1 MKPLESLKK
10 WWTEASSLAR
20 ALLVGGGL
28 TVMAALGFA
37 ISNPPNE
44 DYALLYGH
52 LAAADAGEIL
62 ENLREKKVPFR
73 LQDGGSTI
81 FVPRSKVYELRAE
94 LARARLPR
102 GGGGGDGNELFDKD
116 TWMINDATQRVN
128 TRRALEGE
136 LQRTLMKFPQI
147 ELARVH
153 LALPESS
160 LMRRERFQPSASVVL
175 KLRSGEVVDRD
186 TIAGVRHLVSGSVAN
201 LPAERV
207 AILDGEGRLLDD
219 GGNNP
224 AGLGHDLESRLE
236 KRITELLEPM
246 IGPGHV
252 VARVSAELELAKV
265 DETSEQFDPESATVV
280 SQSKQDDN
288 ASQKKN
294 EPSMAAGTP
303 SNIPQQAVSVGN
315 TPLFQSNSGRSAVT
329 TEYAISKVTRH
340 TERPHGDLRRLSIA
354 VLVDSSGA
362 TPAGGANA
370 EGVDVPG
377 SVEKRTPNALPSQ
390 TAIAELVKKAAGF
403 SAERGDQIEVLF
415 VPFSRQ
421 EIAETPVEPPS
432 LAWAI
437 PGWLPLTLVTGL
449 GFLLVATSLFL
460 TDKRKKA
467 AELAAAKA
475 AEALTP
481 AHHGP
486 GHHAPNGTNT
496 GGPPQQPGEE
506 EPEEEQAKAPRELVR
521 GLGPDIAAPSVSVL
535 KEWISSTPSKRGA

>member
-1 MKPLESLKK
+1 MADELEAM
-10 WWTEASSLAR
+10 ASSGQGGSSAARSTSAPSLPPVDLAR
-20 ALLVGGGL
+20 IERAVRE
-28 TVMAALGFA
+28 
-37 ISNPPNE
+37 I
-44 DYALLYGH
+44 
-52 LAAADAGEIL
+52 LAAVGENPDREGLRETPARFLKALEEYTRGYHEKPEEIL
-62 ENLREKKVPFR
+62 KVNR
-73 LQDGGSTI
+73 Q
-81 FVPRSKVYELRAE
+81 
-94 LARARLPR
+94 
-102 GGGGGDGNELFDKD
+102 
-116 TWMINDATQRVN
+116 
-128 TRRALEGE
+128 RALEGE
-136 LQRTLMKFPQI
+136 LAKSI
-147 ELARVH
+147 ESLDEVKTARVH

-219 GGNNP
+219 GGSNP

-362 TPAGGANA
+362 SPAGETKP

-377 SVEKRTPNALPSQ
+377 SVEKRAPTPLPSQ
-390 TAIAELVKKAAGF
+390 TAISELVKKAAGF

-421 EIAETPVEPPS
+421 EIAETPVEPPT

-437 PGWLPLTLVTGL
+437 PGWLPITLVTAL
-449 GFLLVATSLFL
+449 GFMLVATSLFM

-475 AEALTP
+475 AEAAAPTP
-481 AHHGP
+481 HGTA
-486 GHHAPNGTNT
+486 HHAPNAQHPAGA
-496 GGPPQQPGEE
+496 PAKPGEE
-506 EPEEEQAKAPRELVR
+506 EEEEQEKAPRELVR

-535 KEWISSTPSKRGA
+535 KDLARKREADSRAALIGPM